1 MSKVVGGIVA
11 ALIVLGAL
19 IWWLGFRDAPTETV
33 EVQRGSIDVTIQTI
47 GRVQST
53 ASTTVRAQT
62 SGEIAIVAAGVGDFV
77 VAGDILVQ
85 LDTEPLEGARNAA
98 TQGLEDAEFALQ
110 LAKRR
115 ASENPD
121 DENFTLAVIQA
132 GQRVGSAE
140 KALND
145 AEEALR
151 NAVILAPRDG
161 VLLEILVG
169 AGDVVNRTQPVAI
182 LYTRDDLEVIA
193 NVDELDLVNVNPGAA
208 ATVRLDAYPAQE
220 IEGAVVAT
228 APLARE
234 QGGATVFP
242 TTISIDIPEGL
253 DIRPGMNA
261 DVTIVT
267 EARDDALLVPQR
279 AIRTVGERAFV
290 TVVENGDQTEREV
303 LLGYRS
309 GGQVEVVSGLSEGDR
324 VTLQ

>member
-1 MSKVVGGIVA
+1 MSKIVGSIVVG
-11 ALIVLGAL
+11 LIVIGTLA
-19 IWWLGFRDAPTETV
+19 WWFGFRGESIETV

-53 ASTTVRAQT
+53 GSTTVRAQAP
-62 SGEIAIVAAGVGDFV
+62 GEIDVVAIGAGDFV
-77 VAGDILVQ
+77 VAGDILIQ
-85 LDTEPLEGARNAA
+85 LDTEPLARARDAA
-98 TQGLEDAEFALQ
+98 TRTLEDAEFALQ
-110 LAKRR
+110 LAQRQ

-121 DENFTLAVIQA
+121 DENLTLAVLQA
-132 GQRVGSAE
+132 GQRVESAVR
-140 KALND
+140 ALND

-151 NAVILAPRDG
+151 NAVILAPRDAV
-161 VLLEILVG
+161 VLETLVA
-169 AGDVVNRTQPVAI
+169 AGDIISRTQPVI
-182 LYTRDDLEVIA
+182 VLYAREDLEVVA
-193 NVDELDLVNVNPGAA
+193 NVDELDLVNVKPGAD

-234 QGGATVFP
+234 QGGATIFP
-242 TTISIDIPEGL
+242 TTISINIPEEL

-267 EARDDALLVPQR
+267 EARDEALLVPQH

-290 TVVENGDQTEREV
+290 TVIHNGERSEREV

-309 GGQVEVVSGLSEGDR
+309 GGQVEVVSGLDEGDR

>member
-1 MSKVVGGIVA
+1 MSKVFGGIVVG
-11 ALIVLGAL
+11 LIVLGAL
-19 IWWLGFRDAPTETV
+19 IWWLGFRGAPTETV

-53 ASTTVRAQT
+53 GSTTVRAQT
-62 SGEIAIVAAGVGDFV
+62 SGEVAIVAAGAGDFV

-85 LDTEPLEGARNAA
+85 LDTEPLERARNAA
-98 TQGLEDAEFALQ
+98 MQGLEDAEFALQ
-110 LAKRR
+110 LAQRQV
-115 ASENPD
+115 SENPD
-121 DENFTLAVIQA
+121 DENFTLAVLQA
-132 GQRVGSAE
+132 GQRVESAE
-140 KALND
+140 RALND

-161 VLLEILVG
+161 VVLEMLVG
-169 AGDVVNRTQPVAI
+169 AGDVVNRTQPGAI

-193 NVDELDLVNVNPGAA
+193 NVDELDLVNVEPGAA

-242 TTISIDIPEGL
+242 TTISIDIPDGL

-267 EARDDALLVPQR
+267 EARDEALLVPQQ

-290 TVVENGDQTEREV
+290 TIVENGDRTEREV